1 MNSWKSRPRSSWWNV
16 GAQDR
21 ARVPGM
27 YDREHL
33 LYESSSGRP
42 PFSPTASKPKWGVC
56 LQAMLGGRMSPRFSP
71 LSSLRPPEGFF
82 LLVGQLFAER
92 VRKVMGRCL
101 LCVRLRVPLPRGH
114 ISTRLSKNY
123 WDFDVWEKRRG
134 LFFWRRS
141 VEYDWACYLA
151 LLGEG
156 VAWYRKGV
164 RAMRRAGK
172 RLNHV
177 LTRNWTT
184 VRRCELLSSVL
195 YQEEMPRS
203 ILSIS
208 EFKNTSDVGK
218 TQAPPNCVT
227 VAHATSNH
235 ATFRVCVQECQHIS
249 GFQTTGPQKTFFIW
263 MRNQGLNSLI
273 KSTSKFLTLSVSET
287 KSFSNPKCSQKLPL
301 TNPETFMHLRQ
312 HARTEPT
319 TDEDQIRL
327 SGLQGQSLLLV
338 CLLAWPFRF
347 EIWKNL
353 GKSQKKRKIT

>member
-1 MNSWKSRPRSSWWNV
+1 MRCLSASH
-16 GAQDR
+16 A
-21 ARVPGM
+21 
-27 YDREHL
+27 
-33 LYESSSGRP
+33 GR
-42 PFSPTASKPKWGVC
+42 TDVA
-56 LQAMLGGRMSPRFSP
+56 A
-71 LSSLRPPEGFF
+71 FF
-82 LLVGQLFAER
+82 AAFFAAATWRIFLVGGAT
-92 VRKVMGRCL
+92 
-101 LCVRLRVPLPRGH
+101 LCGACQKGH
-114 ISTRLSKNY
+114 GSMPSVCTPSCAAPSWPYFHAPVKNY